1 MMINR
6 KVKPESEK
14 ELFFN
19 LPEIQE
25 VTLDNGLKIIYI
37 QKEKLPV
44 TRLNL
49 MIECGSKFDPAGKKG
64 LSNLTSMVLDEGAD
78 GLSALEISDA
88 FDTLG
93 SNFTV
98 NSDDESINLKLQTLT
113 EQLESSLNLFS
124 KVLLKPDFRQLDF
137 EREKRKVLTRLLQL
151 SDEPDF
157 TAQRILEYLVFS
169 KNNPYAYPSLGYI
182 EDIENLEID
191 DLKNYYSGKF
201 SPSNSYLVA
210 AGSYGFE
217 DFLRVI
223 KHYFNNW
230 NSSVQKTELAYDNK
244 FEKKK
249 IFLFNKK
256 DSVQS
261 EIRIGH
267 SSVKRNS
274 YSFFPRLLLNTILGG
289 QFTSR
294 INLNLREAKGY
305 TYGAFSSFSYF
316 KDSAFFY
323 VSTSVSNENTVDAIN
338 EIYSELENIRN
349 GVSDEELEFA
359 KSSIIKKFPSNFETY
374 RQITG
379 NLATKVIHS
388 LPNSFFNSYID
399 NVSSVSSEQIK
410 KAAQDLILP
419 DNAFC
424 VIVGDKNKL
433 EGSLKTTGMDI
444 IEVDDKGIIL

>member
-1 MMINR
+1 MINR
-6 KVKPESEK
+6 KIKPESGK
-14 ELFFN
+14 EIFFN

-25 VTLDNGLKIIYI
+25 ETLDNGLRIIYI
-37 QKEKLPV
+37 QKEKLPI

-49 MIECGSKFDPAGKKG
+49 IIECGSKFDTAGRKG

-88 FDTLG
+88 FDMLG

-113 EQLESSLNLFS
+113 EHLESSLSIFS
-124 KVLLKPDFRQLDF
+124 KVLLIPDFKEQDF
-137 EREKRKVLTRLLQL
+137 EREKRKILTRLLQL
-151 SDEPDF
+151 SDDPDF
-157 TAQRILEYLVFS
+157 TAQRIFEYLVFS
-169 KNNPYAYPSLGYI
+169 ENNPYAYPSLGYV
-182 EDIENLEID
+182 EDIENIKID
-191 DLKNYYSGKF
+191 DLKGYYSQKF
-201 SPSNSYLVA
+201 SPSNSYLIA

-217 DFLRVI
+217 DILKVL

-230 NSSVQKTELAYDNK
+230 NSSAVKAELSYESK

-267 SSVKRNS
+267 HSLRRNN

-294 INLNLREAKGY
+294 INLNLREDKGY
-305 TYGAFSSFSYF
+305 TYGAFSSFSYL

-323 VSTSVSNENTVDAIN
+323 VSTSVSNENTVDAVY

-349 GVSDEELEFA
+349 GVSDAELEFA
-359 KSSIIKKFPSNFETY
+359 KSSIIKKFPANFETY

-399 NVSSVSSEQIK
+399 NVSSVTSEQVK
-410 KAAQDLILP
+410 KAAQDLIMP

-424 VIVGDKNKL
+424 VIVGDKSKL
-433 EGSLKTTGMDI
+433 ESSLTSTGMNI
-444 IEVDDKGIIL
+444 IEVDDKGKIL

>member
-1 MMINR
+1 MINR
-6 KVKPESEK
+6 KIKPESEK
-14 ELFFN
+14 EIFFN

-25 VTLDNGLKIIYI
+25 ATLDNGLRIIYI
-37 QKEKLPV
+37 QKEKLPI

-49 MIECGSKFDPAGKKG
+49 IIECGSKFDPAYKKG
-64 LSNLTSMVLDEGAD
+64 LSNLTSMVLDEGAA
-78 GLSALEISDA
+78 GLTALEISDA
-88 FDTLG
+88 FDMLG
-93 SNFTV
+93 SNFTI

-113 EQLESSLNLFS
+113 EQLESSLSIFS
-124 KVLLKPDFRQLDF
+124 KILLKPDFKEQDF
-137 EREKRKVLTRLLQL
+137 EREKRKILTRLLQL

-157 TAQRILEYLVFS
+157 TAQRILEFLVFS
-169 KNNPYAYPSLGYI
+169 ENNPYAYPSLGYV
-182 EDIENLEID
+182 EDIENIKID
-191 DLKNYYSGKF
+191 DLKSHYSKKF

-210 AGSYGFE
+210 AGNSEFE
-217 DFLRVI
+217 DFLKVI
-223 KHYFNNW
+223 KPHFNNW
-230 NSSVQKTELAYDNK
+230 NSSAVKSELSFENK

-267 SSVKRNS
+267 SSVKRNI

-294 INLNLREAKGY
+294 INLNLREDKGY
-305 TYGAFSSFSYF
+305 TYGAFSSFSYL

-323 VSTSVSNENTVDAIN
+323 VSTSVSNENTFDAVN
-338 EIYSELENIRN
+338 EIYSELQNIRS
-349 GVSDEELEFA
+349 GVSDAELEFA
-359 KSSIIKKFPSNFETY
+359 KSSIIKKFPANFETY

-399 NVSSVSSEQIK
+399 NVSSVTSEQVK
-410 KAAQDLILP
+410 NAAQDLIFP
-419 DNAFC
+419 DSAFC

-444 IEVDDKGIIL
+444 IEVDDKGKIL

>member
-1 MMINR
+1 MINR
-6 KVKPESEK
+6 KIKPESEK
-14 ELFFN
+14 EIFFN

-25 VTLDNGLKIIYI
+25 ETLVNGLRIIYI
-37 QKEKLPV
+37 QKEKLPI

-49 MIECGSKFDPAGKKG
+49 MIECGSKFNPVGKKG

-78 GLSALEISDA
+78 GLTALEISDA
-88 FDTLG
+88 FDMLG

-113 EQLESSLNLFS
+113 EQLESSLSIFS
-124 KVLLKPDFRQLDF
+124 KVLLKPDFKEQDF
-137 EREKRKVLTRLLQL
+137 EREKRKILTRLLQL

-157 TAQRILEYLVFS
+157 TAQRILEFLVFS
-169 KNNPYAYPSLGYI
+169 ENNPYAYPSLGYV
-182 EDIENLEID
+182 EDIENIKID
-191 DLKNYYSGKF
+191 DLKSHYSQNF

-210 AGSYGFE
+210 AGNSEFE
-217 DFLRVI
+217 DFLKVI
-223 KHYFNNW
+223 KPHFNNW
-230 NSSVQKTELAYDNK
+230 NSSAVKSELSFENK

-267 SSVKRNS
+267 SSVKRNI

-294 INLNLREAKGY
+294 INLNLREDKGY
-305 TYGAFSSFSYF
+305 TYGAFSSFSYL

-323 VSTSVSNENTVDAIN
+323 VSTSVSNENTFDAVN
-338 EIYSELENIRN
+338 EIYSELQNIRN
-349 GVSDEELEFA
+349 GVSDAELEFA
-359 KSSIIKKFPSNFETY
+359 KSSIIKKFPANFETY

-399 NVSSVSSEQIK
+399 NVSNVTSEQVK

-424 VIVGDKNKL
+424 VIVGDKSKL
-433 EGSLKTTGMDI
+433 ESSLKTAGMDI
-444 IEVDDKGIIL
+444 IEVDDKGKII

>member
-1 MMINR
+1 MINR
-6 KVKPESEK
+6 KIKPESEK
-14 ELFFN
+14 EIFFN

-25 VTLDNGLKIIYI
+25 ETLVNGLRIIYI
-37 QKEKLPV
+37 QKEKLPI

-49 MIECGSKFDPAGKKG
+49 MIECGSKFNPVGKKG

-78 GLSALEISDA
+78 GLTALEISDA
-88 FDTLG
+88 FDMLG

-113 EQLESSLNLFS
+113 EQLESSLSIFS
-124 KVLLKPDFRQLDF
+124 KVLLKPDFKEQDF
-137 EREKRKVLTRLLQL
+137 EREKRKILTRLLQL

-157 TAQRILEYLVFS
+157 TAQRILEFLVFS
-169 KNNPYAYPSLGYI
+169 ENNPYAYPSLGYV
-182 EDIENLEID
+182 EDIENIKID
-191 DLKNYYSGKF
+191 DLKSHYSQNF

-210 AGSYGFE
+210 AGNSEFE
-217 DFLRVI
+217 DFLKVI
-223 KHYFNNW
+223 KPHFNNW
-230 NSSVQKTELAYDNK
+230 NSSAVKSELSFENK

-267 SSVKRNS
+267 SSVKRNI

-294 INLNLREAKGY
+294 INLNLREDKGY
-305 TYGAFSSFSYF
+305 TYGAFSSFSYL

-323 VSTSVSNENTVDAIN
+323 VSTSVSNENTFDAVN
-338 EIYSELENIRN
+338 EIYSELQNIRN
-349 GVSDEELEFA
+349 GVSDAELEFA
-359 KSSIIKKFPSNFETY
+359 KSSIIKKFPANFETY

-399 NVSSVSSEQIK
+399 NVSNVTSEQVK

-424 VIVGDKNKL
+424 VIVGDKSKL
-433 EGSLKTTGMDI
+433 ESSLKSAGMDI
-444 IEVDDKGIIL
+444 IEVDDKGKII